1 MSLAMLKL
9 CMGSSD
15 APHALFFFRYISQ
28 WGDSEVDIT
37 CKRTHTVIICGKHT
51 DGVETVRTRSL
62 DEVLAVTL
70 ILTCHA
76 RIVQLLHLLYDH
88 VKEWINTTDRYINIK
103 APERSGLEFKESQI
117 HKVGHLLNT
126 VRLLHHPV
134 VILENGSHYHHTS

>member
-1 MSLAMLKL
+1 MSLASLGYAWAAVMLPMHYFL
-9 CMGSSD
+9 
-15 APHALFFFRYISQ
+15 FRYISQ
-28 WGDSEVDIT
+28 WRDSEVDIT

-134 VILENGSHYHHTS
+134 VILES